1 MAIQVPAIMQVK
13 QILRRSV
20 LSGKEA
26 AFTAKKVP
34 KGFFAVYVGEEQKK
48 RFILPI
54 SYLNEPSFQKLLS
67 KVEEEFGFNH
77 PMGGLTIPYREDA
90 KQKQMWMA
98 QGERGQRCIKRRLGV
113 LETLKGGASWFQL
126 PTSSDGW
133 FSHRTPCREAFNDQ
147 LVWIAHDTNER
158 HDTV

>member
-77 PMGGLTIPYREDA
+77 PMGGQAEADVDGSRGKGPEMY
-90 KQKQMWMA
+90 QKETWSL
-98 QGERGQRCIKRRLGV
+98 GDTQRRCFMV
-113 LETLKGGASWFQL
+113 
-126 PTSSDGW
+126 PTSNFIRWVVLSQNPMQR
-133 FSHRTPCREAFNDQ
+133 SLQ
-147 LVWIAHDTNER
+147 
-158 HDTV
+158 

>member
-1 MAIQVPAIMQVK
+1 VSYNLFQSDNIEMAIRVPAIMQVK

-67 KVEEEFGFNH
+67 KVEEEFGFDH
-77 PMGGLTIPYREDA
+77 PMGGLTIPYREDVF
-90 KQKQMWMA
+90 
-98 QGERGQRCIKRRLGV
+98 IDL
-113 LETLKGGASWFQL
+113 
-126 PTSSDGW
+126 TSCLNG
-133 FSHRTPCREAFNDQ
+133 
-147 LVWIAHDTNER
+147 L
-158 HDTV
+158 